1 MYIEKFKDDEKSLQ
15 ELEQTLSQKVWQG
28 KEVKIDPSL
37 DGYFR
42 IYVDDNFNGLI
53 GDIEACA
60 ADIDLTEKL
69 RVSHNLFMASKFGDE
84 YMEHVQQYYKSH
96 AKDHKNRKSEKQFKH
111 NQEAQQLFEEWG
123 NYYQNIYSQI
133 VEGYHKMKGR
143 GKD

>member
-1 MYIEKFKDDEKSLQ
+1 MYIEKFIEDEKSLH

-28 KEVKIDPSL
+28 KKVKINTNF

-42 IYVDDNFNGLI
+42 IYVDGNFNGLI

-60 ADIDLTEKL
+60 TDIDLTKKL
-69 RVSHNLFMASKFGDE
+69 RVSHNLFMANKFGDE
-84 YMEHVQQYYKSH
+84 YMKHIQQYYQSH
-96 AKDHKNRKSEKQFKH
+96 AEDHENSKSKNEFKH
-111 NQEAQQLFEEWG
+111 DQEAQQFFEEWG